1 MQKAAI
7 DKCTLEIEIVQT
19 QFPHHHPVIWIF
31 GSIISYS
38 KQLFPTSSVISWS
51 HVNCRS
57 LNQVLEVDIS
67 FSPCSVVLKV
77 GSRWFSQ
84 VNWCWSSARAASVPV
99 STSCLW
105 SLPASVRIGRGQGAD
120 SGRMAPKRA
129 TTLVLL
135 VTIATQVSPTH
146 ADLVVLWHSW
156 KYHIWY
162 PWTPCFLDAIASPS
176 TNPCQS
182 VSGSFIV
189 SDWRL
194 LSHLPSL
201 FITLKENREL
211 NAIFTNEAW
220 LAPRFFETVKT
231 IWDRTNIR

>member
-19 QFPHHHPVIWIF
+19 QFPHHHPVIWIL

-38 KQLFPTSSVISWS
+38 KQLFPTSNVISWS

-67 FSPCSVVLKV
+67 FSPCSFLKLSWRLGQDDFPRSTSV
-77 GSRWFSQ
+77 GTVRGQLVFPL
-84 VNWCWSSARAASVPV
+84 ARAAFGVCRPV
-99 STSCLW
+99 SGLGG
-105 SLPASVRIGRGQGAD
+105 GRRVAD

-162 PWTPCFLDAIASPS
+162 PWTPCFLDAIASLS
-176 TNPCQS
+176 TYPCQS

-189 SDWRL
+189 SDWR
-194 LSHLPSL
+194 
-201 FITLKENREL
+201 
-211 NAIFTNEAW
+211 
-220 LAPRFFETVKT
+220 
-231 IWDRTNIR
+231 